1 MESAKEGLPVLNYLT
16 CRRVGTCRVLGI
28 KSKLSSFP
36 PQGFLHLWV
45 QGILSL
51 LKILSST
58 SFPPPFSWLF
68 PSNSSKEST
77 SGSSL
82 PVHEHLITQS
92 CPSLCDS
99 MNYSPPGSSVHGI
112 FQTRILEWVSI
123 SFSRGSC
130 WPRDQ
135 THVPHTHSFLPLS
148 HPGGRSPVR
157 GSKKDSPPPQ
167 SISSNST
174 QSFLS
179 WHNL

>member
-16 CRRVGTCRVLGI
+16 CRRVGTCGVLGI

-99 MNYSPPGSSVHGI
+99 MNCSPPGSSVHGI

>member
-45 QGILSL
+45 QVILSP

-68 PSNSSKEST
+68 PSNSTKESS

-82 PVHEHLITQS
+82 PVHEPLITQS

-99 MNYSPPGSSVHGI
+99 MNCSPPGSSVHGI

-123 SFSRGSC
+123 SFSRGSF
-130 WPRDQ
+130 WSRDQ
-135 THVPHTHSFLPLS
+135 THVPRTHRQVLTTQPS
-148 HPGGRSPVR
+148 GR
-157 GSKKDSPPPQ
+157 PQ
-167 SISSNST
+167 SCKRI
-174 QSFLS
+174 
-179 WHNL
+179 